1 LRVIQEQDSPGFL
14 TQLATMWIAQNA
26 GAGLTGGDKMSFG
39 EVAGKSMGGLFGGKK
54 KQDQVTPMSGE
65 VTPVQAG
72 GNQEPQGIN
81 KNYNP
86 ANVAPYYAPS
96 SIVNPSLAQSLS
108 FFPTANEPY
117 AGYNELNNKALL
129 ELAEEKRRRDFLGG
143 LNNGLQYFGG

>member
-1 LRVIQEQDSPGFL
+1 MRVIQEQNSPGLL

-26 GAGLTGGDKMSFG
+26 GAGLTGGDKMSFDEYVG
-39 EVAGKSMGGLFGGKK
+39 NSLGGIAGGKK
-54 KQDQVTPMSGE
+54 KKQNEAIPMGGE
-65 VTPVQAG
+65 TGAPAQFP
-72 GNQEPQGIN
+72 QQGIN
-81 KNYNP
+81 EGYDP
-86 ANVAPYYAPS
+86 TNVTPYYAPS
-96 SIVNPSLAQSLS
+96 HTANPSIAQSLS